1 MNGNAFIRMMYEDVE
16 THPKK
21 AVLKSVVG
29 VMDYVVGL
37 HPDCEIPSDKNAEDC
52 YRAIFEA
59 AKRNSVDGQGNTW
72 CVSTPDLTIETVS
85 KYLGLSE
92 TSEKN
97 QKPVNVSASTGGG
110 TISLEDF
117 L

>member
-52 YRAIFEA
+52 YHAIFEA

-72 CVSTPDLTIETVS
+72 CVSTPDLTIEAVS

-92 TSEKN
+92 TNEQN
-97 QKPVNVSASTGGG
+97 QKLVNVSASAGGG

>member
-37 HPDCEIPSDKNAEDC
+37 HPNCEIPSDKNAEDC
-52 YRAIFEA
+52 YHAIFEA
-59 AKRNSVDGQGNTW
+59 AKKNSVEGQGNTW
-72 CVSTPDLTIETVS
+72 CVSTPELTIETVS
-85 KYLGLSE
+85 KYLGLAPTTE
-92 TSEKN
+92 QI
-97 QKPVNVSASTGGG
+97 QKPINASIPTGGG